1 MPRRG
6 LFIALLLKNDIETR
20 THRGARNKN
29 NCCEH
34 GDIDIKFLPRDRPPH
49 PRSCSHSK
57 KKGNDHI
64 SQRRIKNAI
73 KVVGEDEKC
82 AMSNTRIPE
91 KRLAE

>member
-1 MPRRG
+1 V
-6 LFIALLLKNDIETR
+6 ALHSIIQAYYP
-20 THRGARNKN
+20 G
-29 NCCEH
+29 
-34 GDIDIKFLPRDRPPH
+34 IVPH

-57 KKGNDHI
+57 KKRNDHL

-91 KRLAE
+91 KGLAE